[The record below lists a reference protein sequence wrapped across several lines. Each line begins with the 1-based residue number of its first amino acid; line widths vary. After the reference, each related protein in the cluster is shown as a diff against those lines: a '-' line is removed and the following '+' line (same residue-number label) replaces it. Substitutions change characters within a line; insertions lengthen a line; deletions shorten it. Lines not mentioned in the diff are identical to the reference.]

1 VLRRLPVALALV
13 LAGLAAGALAPAAR
27 AASWRCAPVA
37 SSPRCHVTD
46 VRVTQISDGDT
57 IGVRL
62 GRGTKDVRFT
72 GINAMELTR
81 YSNHPG
87 RRRGACHGLEAA
99 AVVDRLVRAAHWRVR
114 LSAQRA
120 SSSSGHRLRRTV
132 WARVG
137 GRWVDVGRQVI
148 ARGLALWLPN
158 GAEWAH
164 DHEYHEL
171 AEAARARGVGLWDPT
186 ACGGGPD
193 QAARLELR
201 AKYDADGND
210 AANLNGEWTEVR
222 NRGDRTVSLAGWW
235 LRDSDLR
242 SGAGGAP
249 GFRFPPG
256 TTVPAGGAVVLH
268 SGCGRDEG
276 PDLHWCQTVPVL
288 DNASSDARA
297 FGDGAYLFDPQG
309 DLRVSTT
316 WPCLRACAD
325 PLRGRVRLTVHP
337 RTPEQVTVTNT
348 SAGEVDLDGHLLAL
362 HLRGHAGSYT
372 WSSPFPESARLDPG
386 ETLRIDP
393 AGGRVQD
400 TRLLWHLGRGR
411 NLLADGGNAVSL
423 RSFTDVQVTCTAWG
437 SWHC

>member
-1 VLRRLPVALALV
+1 M
-13 LAGLAAGALAPAAR
+13 
-27 AASWRCAPVA
+27 A
-37 SSPRCHVTD
+37 SSPRCRVAD

-62 GRGTKDVRFT
+62 GGGTRYVRFT

-81 YSNHPG
+81 YSNHPS
-87 RRRGACHGLEAA
+87 RRRGACHGVEAA

-120 SSSSGHRLRRTV
+120 SSSSGHRLRRSV

-158 GAEWAH
+158 SAEWAH
-164 DHEYHEL
+164 DREYHEL
-171 AEAARARGVGLWDPT
+171 AEAARARGIGLWDPT
-186 ACGGGPD
+186 ACGAGPE
-193 QAARLELR
+193 QAARLEVR

-210 AANLNGEWTEVR
+210 AANLDGEWAEVR
-222 NRGDRTVSLAGWW
+222 NRGDRAVSLAGWW

-256 TTVPAGGAVVLH
+256 TTVPAGGSVVLH
-268 SGCGRDEG
+268 SGCGRDDG
-276 PDLHWCQTVPVL
+276 RDLHWCQRAPVL
-288 DNASSDARA
+288 DNVSSDARA

-309 DLRVSTT
+309 DLRDQHDVAV
-316 WPCLRACAD
+316 P
-325 PLRGRVRLTVHP
+325 
-337 RTPEQVTVTNT
+337 
-348 SAGEVDLDGHLLAL
+348 
-362 HLRGHAGSYT
+362 
-372 WSSPFPESARLDPG
+372 ARLRRPAAGPRPARGAPADARAGHGDEHERGGGRPRRPPARAAPARARGELHVVLAVPG
-386 ETLRIDP
+386 GRP
-393 AGGRVQD
+393 AGARARRCASTRRGAARAD

-411 NLLADGGNAVSL
+411 NVLADGGNAMSI
-423 RSFTDVQVTCTAWG
+423 RSFTDVQVACTAWG